1 MPRVDGGGDVLA
13 LNELG
18 QEATDE
24 AVTRTVQVDDLLLGY
39 SWSGIG
45 R

>member
-1 MPRVDGGGDVLA
+1 MPSFDAGGDVLS
-13 LNELG
+13 LNKLE